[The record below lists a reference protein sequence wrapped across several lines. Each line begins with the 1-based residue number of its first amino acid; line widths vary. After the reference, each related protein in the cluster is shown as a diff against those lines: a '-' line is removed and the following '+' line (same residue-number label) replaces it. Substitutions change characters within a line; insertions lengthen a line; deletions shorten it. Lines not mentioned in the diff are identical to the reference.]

1 VYGSGV
7 NVKVG
12 AIYRV
17 TDNLKLG
24 ASLHSPTL
32 YNIEETYSTS
42 ITTRFST
49 ESYTENSNINY
60 FEYELLTPWK
70 ASLSASAIFNKNI
83 LISGDYEIVDY
94 SSSSMYSDAY
104 SFNNE
109 NETIANLYQKT
120 ENIRVGAEIN
130 IKPFVLRTGY
140 SKYGSAFANKDFSRE
155 NFSYGI
161 GINNGG
167 YFFDIAYVLSQGSN
181 EHLLYSEEY
190 IDPISI
196 VNTNHSLLFTL
207 GFRY

>member
-1 VYGSGV
+1 MTINRRKFVTSSAAGAALASVGPYFWPKGARAADT
-7 NVKVG
+7 VKVG

-83 LISGDYEIVDY
+83 LIS
-94 SSSSMYSDAY
+94 
-104 SFNNE
+104 
-109 NETIANLYQKT
+109 L
-120 ENIRVGAEIN
+120 
-130 IKPFVLRTGY
+130 
-140 SKYGSAFANKDFSRE
+140 
-155 NFSYGI
+155 NF
-161 GINNGG
+161 
-167 YFFDIAYVLSQGSN
+167 F
-181 EHLLYSEEY
+181 
-190 IDPISI
+190 
-196 VNTNHSLLFTL
+196 
-207 GFRY
+207 